1 VTARGLPPLTA
12 LRQPDTHRLIPS
24 RHAEPESV
32 LGQIADDDSHLADLF
47 AIDNATNDRVA
58 AEHGRALDIGPEE
71 LVFDVP
77 FARTVNAAFCHPHPL
92 GARFS
97 SERRGAWYAGFAIA
111 TSLAEVVHHRIIEYA
126 EVGFWHD
133 EVSYLD
139 HLADFAGGFHD
150 LRDAERFAR
159 CLAPTSYAASQTLA
173 GRLLDAGSL
182 GVVYPSVRHAAGTCI
197 ACFRPSV
204 VQNVRQ
210 GDHWTLTWSGEQH
223 PEVRRGSQ
231 PRSRTSAARIPRAK
245 RR

>member
-1 VTARGLPPLTA
+1 MTLRALPRVTA

-32 LGQIADDDSHLADLF
+32 LGQIADDDVHLAELF
-47 AIDNATNDRVA
+47 EIDNATNDRIA
-58 AEHGRALDIGPEE
+58 AEHGHALEIGPEE

-77 FARTVNAAFCHPHPL
+77 FARTVNASFCHPHPL

-97 SERRGAWYAGFAIA
+97 SARRGAWYAGFAIE
-111 TSLAEVVHHRIIEYA
+111 TSLAEVMHHRAIEYA
-126 EVGFWHD
+126 EVDYWHD
-133 EVSYLD
+133 EVTYLD
-139 HLADFAGGFHD
+139 HLADFAGSFHD

-159 CLAPTSYAASQTLA
+159 CLAPSSYVASQSLA
-173 GRLLDAGSL
+173 GRLLEAGSL
-182 GVVYPSVRHAAGTCI
+182 GVVYPSVRHAGGTCI

-210 GDHWTLTWSGEQH
+210 GETWTLTWSGE
-223 PEVRRGSQ
+223 PTPRVRRGGKRRL
-231 PRSRTSAARIPRAK
+231 PRSSVRIPRAK